1 MLESPTA
8 RLHAHG
14 QLGGGGVDG
23 VATALFAVGVVL
35 CCSVVLV
42 ISQVTSIAS
51 E

>member
-8 RLHAHG
+8 RCTSPRSRSVRGL
-14 QLGGGGVDG
+14 LDG
-23 VATALFAVGVVL
+23 VAPALFAVGVALLGPV
-35 CCSVVLV
+35 V